1 MATLRYPIKRPK
13 FYDFFA
19 VSTET
24 TRVCSVEECDKPGEF
39 IGGHYSVKGRRV
51 RVWVCKEHKVK
62 NPLQEIPVPQWI
74 LDGIEAENEHIDKMG
89 QYYRSH
95 GNLDADHG
103 VSVKAFAAT
112 GHGNPIPGDRVKA
125 WRWGA

>member
-1 MATLRYPIKRPK
+1 MHVRVPIKRPK

-19 VSTET
+19 VETET
-24 TRVCSVEECDKPGEF
+24 TRICSQENCDNPARF
-39 IGGHYSVKGRRV
+39 VGGHYAVNGRRV
-51 RVWVCKEHKVK
+51 RVWVCKDHKVA
-62 NPLQEIPVPQWI
+62 NPLQELPVPQDI
-74 LDGIEAENEHIDKMG
+74 LAGLAAEVEHADKMNL
-89 QYYRSH
+89 YYRQH